1 MKRVKTVNE
10 ALSAVGLY
18 FDGTKHASGYALRDG
33 RLFPRGDRV
42 EPYKPP
48 GEMFLMFAALSSEQ
62 EILNFAT
69 RFGLLAMP
77 SYRPATAAAAEPGDY
92 AAESLSEW
100 RAAIAQ
106 MRLAVALVER
116 ETTEPVRVRRRVG
129 HAYDLVVKF
138 NQHLGNTRL
147 EAILT
152 ADNPPQ
158 FEMRLVPGNLKTFL
172 WIQLLETLTT
182 GNIIR
187 RCIGCGEL
195 MLVSQRAGGH
205 RANARSHPDRPSC
218 RVRASQKFRAQAIR
232 LATERRL
239 SPERIARILTD
250 EGWLPA
256 IDALKQIKKWLIR
269 PVSKTGKATKRTRRQ

>member
-18 FDGTKHASGYALRDG
+18 FDGSKHASGYALRDG
-33 RLFPRGDRV
+33 RLFPRGDRM

-48 GEMFLMFAALSSEQ
+48 GEMFLKFAALSSEQ
-62 EILNFAT
+62 EIVNFAT

-77 SYRPATAAAAEPGDY
+77 SYRPATAAAAPGDY
-92 AAESLSEW
+92 AAESISDW

-116 ETTEPVRVRRRVG
+116 ETTETVRVRRHVG
-129 HAYDLVVKF
+129 GAYDLVVKF
-138 NQHLGNTRL
+138 NQHLGHTRL

-152 ADNPPQ
+152 ADKPPQ
-158 FEMRLVPGNLKTFL
+158 FEMRLVPENLKTFL
-172 WIQLLETLTT
+172 WVQLLETLTT

-218 RVRASQKFRAQAIR
+218 RVRASQKFKARALR
-232 LATERRL
+232 LLTRRV
-239 SPERIARILTD
+239 SRQRIAEILVAD
-250 EGWLPA
+250 GWQP
-256 IDALKQIKKWLIR
+256 ALKPLDQIKKWQKV
-269 PVSKTGKATKRTRRQ
+269 PVSETGTRAKRKRRV